1 MTLRYTTRNR
11 LNFTYH
17 SLTLN
22 IITIT
27 EHLTQKKKQKNP
39 TTYKLMAIHQLFK
52 KKFYFLKIIKYL
64 YQIITIKFGNFVFF
78 LNIDKKNLYNQ
89 ISIKIF

>member
-1 MTLRYTTRNR
+1 
-11 LNFTYH
+11 
-17 SLTLN
+17 
-22 IITIT
+22 
-27 EHLTQKKKQKNP
+27 
-39 TTYKLMAIHQLFK
+39 MAIHQLFK

-89 ISIKIF
+89 ISIKNFLITPFTISFTKQKSHTIVNYICQARILKILFCKH